1 MAELVDALDS
11 GSSEE
16 TLAGSS
22 PVADTNNKRCRI
34 QTVAS
39 FFSAKYTTKLVGY
52 NIIVFS

>member
-22 PVADTNNKRCRI
+22 PVADTKNKRCRI